1 MKMNKWSCLITV
13 LAATPGLLG
22 CVKDKPLIESPGRAT
37 LRFDFG
43 MANTREIANNRNIP
57 LPNDLYFLDAN
68 GVKQSKLVIMGCGST
83 DVGPEPDVEN
93 ATKCALE
100 DLDGWSTTAPF
111 SLPLSGDISQL
122 DTGSFVHGVHLIGD
136 GQPLIMDQD
145 FTVIATD
152 FGHLQIL
159 PLKVLR
165 PKTAYTLVI
174 TRDLTDLSG
183 APIAPSQAYVASKRE
198 SGAFGQ
204 QINRVEALAA
214 ATLGIGANTITY
226 AAQFTTQSIGGE
238 LVNIKP
244 ADLAVRFD
252 SARTE
257 TYKVDGFLPLTKPEE
272 FTGELV
278 EKLFATVE
286 LPNYLATS
294 QAIAQNCKPDE
305 KNRAEAEF
313 WYTFYGANAH
323 YDGFKFTKNSC
334 PDLYKSINFH
344 DTTTSTVEVS
354 MVLPKRSASG
364 SANYDV
370 VIAAHGI
377 ASAKQMGNGG
387 VPQLDFFTQP
397 KMASRAKTRRA
408 DGYAIVAIDHYLH
421 GTRSISFDNSA
432 GFDCNGDGLADAGC
446 FRDSDQAVP
455 LNSDYDLSVT
465 ASLRGLAAGFGHADV
480 KNFLQ
485 AEALLTSRDRL
496 RKVVADLV
504 NLKAAISQ
512 ALDASGK
519 VKLNAERISVF
530 GHSMGGIVAASAAGI
545 AQMRHKPFAGV
556 VLANSGGGIGGIV
569 MNSPWFGQNEVP
581 PAIKFLPEYRLRMAR
596 ELGIEQADEQTTLV
610 AVRQFAENQ
619 PEVFRAT
626 SDQIAPQYLA
636 EFQYLIQAVVDSV
649 DPLNYAAE
657 LLAQPMLSISAVGNI
672 DSHPELQD
680 AKGAGFTAADQTVPF
695 RIEPGPGT
703 TFERCVPAPQAA
715 LSVTSQAGLACA
727 NGTEHV
733 PYYSLN
739 VTEFP
744 LAGAESLDQ
753 ALQLADVCDGT
764 QRSATWLTAGNH
776 LIGVSTVPD
785 TVSEGSNS
793 LIKVKQAASELLRQ
807 TIDFLTD
814 DGKQFGVVGQPDEA
828 LLPGR

>member
-1 MKMNKWSCLITV
+1 MKINKLSYLITA
-13 LAATPGLLG
+13 LAATSGLMG
-22 CVKDKPLIESPGRAT
+22 CVKDEPRIESHDRAM

-43 MANTREIANNRNIP
+43 MENTKEIANNNNIP
-57 LPNDLYFLDAN
+57 LPNDLYFLDAD

-93 ATKCALE
+93 ATKCSLE

-111 SLPLSGDISQL
+111 SLPVNGDISQV
-122 DTGSFVHGVHLIGD
+122 DTGSFAHGVHLIGD
-136 GQPLIMDQD
+136 GEPLIMDQD

-165 PKTAYTLVI
+165 PGTAYTLVI

-183 APIAPSQAYVASKRE
+183 APVAPSRAYVASKRE

-204 QINRVEALAA
+204 QINSVEAESAA
-214 ATLGIGANTITY
+214 ILGIAANTITY

-244 ADLAVRFD
+244 AGLSVRFD

-272 FTGELV
+272 FTGESV

-286 LPNYLATS
+286 LPNYLATN
-294 QAIAQNCKPDE
+294 QAIAQSCKPDE
-305 KNRAEAEF
+305 KNQAEAEF
-313 WYTFYGANAH
+313 WYTFYGANSN

-334 PDLYKSINFH
+334 PDLYKPIDFK

-354 MVLPKRSASG
+354 MVLPKRPASG

-377 ASAKQMGNGG
+377 TSAKQMGNGG
-387 VPQLDFFTQP
+387 VPVLDFFTQP
-397 KMASRAKTRRA
+397 KIASRAKTSSA

-432 GFDCNGDGLADAGC
+432 GFDCTGDNIADEGC
-446 FRDSDQAVP
+446 FRDSDQAVQ

-480 KNFLQ
+480 KNFLK
-485 AEALLTSRDRL
+485 ADALLTSRDGL

-512 ALDASGK
+512 AVDASDK
-519 VKLNAERISVF
+519 VKLNAERTSIF
-530 GHSMGGIVAASAAGI
+530 GHSMGGIAAASASGI
-545 AQMRHKPFAGV
+545 SQMRHEPFAGV
-556 VLANSGGGIGGIV
+556 VLANSGGGISGIV
-569 MNSPWFGQNEVP
+569 MNSPWFGQDEVP

-619 PEVFRAT
+619 PEVFRAK

-636 EFQYLIQAVVDSV
+636 EFQYLIQAVVDGV

-657 LLAQPMLSISAVGNI
+657 MLEQPMLSISAVGNI
-672 DSHPELQD
+672 DSHPERLD

-695 RIEPGPGT
+695 RIELGTVT
-703 TFERCVPAPQAA
+703 TFERCVPALKEA
-715 LSVTSQAGLACA
+715 LSVTSQTGLECAG
-727 NGTEHV
+727 GTEHV

-744 LAGAESLDQ
+744 LAGAESLDR
-753 ALQLADVCDGT
+753 ALQLADVRDGT
-764 QRSATWLTAGNH
+764 QRSATWLTEGNH

-785 TVSEGSNS
+785 TVSEGSKS
-793 LIKVKQAASELLRQ
+793 PVKVKQAASELVRQ
-807 TIDFLTD
+807 TVDFLTD
-814 DGKQFGVVGQPDEA
+814 DGKQFGTVGQPDEA
-828 LLPGR
+828 LLPKR

>member
-1 MKMNKWSCLITV
+1 MKINQLSYLIAAM
-13 LAATPGLLG
+13 AATSGLMG
-22 CVKDKPLIESPGRAT
+22 CVKDESLIESHGWTT

-43 MANTREIANNRNIP
+43 MENTKEIANNNNIP
-57 LPNDLYFLDAN
+57 LPNDLYFLDAD

-93 ATKCALE
+93 ATKCSLE

-111 SLPLSGDISQL
+111 SLPVSGDISQV
-122 DTGSFVHGVHLIGD
+122 DTGSFVRGVHLIDD
-136 GQPLIMDQD
+136 GRPLIMNQD

-165 PKTAYTLVI
+165 PETAYTLVI
-174 TRDLTDLSG
+174 TQGLTDLSG
-183 APIAPSQAYVASKRE
+183 APVAPSRAYVVSKRE

-204 QINRVEALAA
+204 QINSVEAEAA
-214 ATLGIGANTITY
+214 ATLGIAANTITY

-238 LVNIKP
+238 LINIKP
-244 ADLAVRFD
+244 TDLSVRFD
-252 SARTE
+252 SARSE
-257 TYKVDGFLPLTKPEE
+257 TYKVDGFVPLTKPEE

-286 LPNYLATS
+286 LPNYLATN
-294 QAIAQNCKPDE
+294 QAIAQSCKPDE
-305 KNRAEAEF
+305 ENRAEAEF
-313 WYTFYGANAH
+313 WYTFYRANSN
-323 YDGFKFTKNSC
+323 YDGIKFTRNSC
-334 PDLYKSINFH
+334 PDLYQPINFQN
-344 DTTTSTVEVS
+344 TTTSTVEVS
-354 MVLPKRSASG
+354 VVLPKRPASG

-387 VPQLDFFTQP
+387 VPLLDFFTQP
-397 KMASRAKTRRA
+397 KMASRAKTSHA

-446 FRDSDQAVP
+446 FRDSAQAVP
-455 LNSDYDLSVT
+455 LNSDYDVSVS
-465 ASLRGLAAGFGHADV
+465 ASLRGLAPGFGRADV
-480 KNFLQ
+480 KNFLK
-485 AEALLTSRDRL
+485 ADALLTSRDGL
-496 RKVVADLV
+496 RKAVADLV

-512 ALDASGK
+512 AVDASGK

-530 GHSMGGIVAASAAGI
+530 GHSMGGIVAASASGI
-545 AQMRHKPFAGV
+545 AQMRQEPFAGV

-569 MNSPWFGQNEVP
+569 MNSPWLGQDEVP

-596 ELGIEQADEQTTLV
+596 ELGIEQTDEQTTLV

-619 PEVFRAT
+619 PEVFRAK

-636 EFQYLIQAVVDSV
+636 ELQYLIQAVVDSV

-657 LLAQPMLSISAVGNI
+657 MLEQPMLSISVVGNI

-680 AKGAGFTAADQTVPF
+680 TRGAGFTAADQTVPF
-695 RIEPGPGT
+695 RIEPGTGT
-703 TFERCVPAPQAA
+703 TFERCVPAPKEA
-715 LSVTSQAGLACA
+715 LSVTSQTGLESA
-727 NGTEHV
+727 NGTVHV

-744 LAGAESLDQ
+744 LAGAESLDR
-753 ALQLADVCDGT
+753 ALQLADVRDGT
-764 QRSATWLTAGNH
+764 WRSATWLTEGNH

-785 TVSEGSNS
+785 NVSGGTSSPAKIN
-793 LIKVKQAASELLRQ
+793 QAASELVRQ
-807 TIDFLTD
+807 TVDFLTD

-828 LLPGR
+828 LLPKR